1 MSPQAEEIWAI
12 LREAAQIR
20 KDTDRRIAQ
29 LGQETDRK
37 IQDLVNSNKETDH
50 KIQELVN
57 SNKETDH
64 KIQDLADRIK
74 ETDRIVNKL
83 SKNLGDLGNRL
94 GEFVEYMVAPAAVR
108 LFQLRGIPVHEFH
121 QDVTAKRNG
130 EGIEIDLLVVNDDTL
145 VAVECKSKLT
155 CEHVD
160 AHIVRMERL
169 KRLLPAY
176 RNYRAVGAV
185 AAMVMNESVRDYAI
199 AQGFYVLC
207 QNGEQVDISNTIEFA
222 PRVW

>member
-12 LREAAQIR
+12 LREAAEIR
-20 KDTDRRIAQ
+20 KDTDRRI
-29 LGQETDRK
+29 QETDRK
-37 IQDLVNSNKETDH
+37 IQDLVNS
-50 KIQELVN
+50 
-57 SNKETDH
+57 S
-64 KIQDLADRIK
+64 K
-74 ETDRIVNKL
+74 ETDRLIQDLVSSTKETDRRIQETDQIVKTL

-108 LFQLRGIPVHEFH
+108 LFQLRGLPVHELH

-160 AHIVRMERL
+160 AHLVRMERL

-176 RNYRAVGAV
+176 RHYRAVGAV
-185 AAMVMNESVRDYAI
+185 AAMVMNESVREYAI
-199 AQGFYVLC
+199 AQGLYVLC
-207 QNGEQVDISNTIEFA
+207 QNGEQIDINNPIEFT